1 MGGMNMES
9 KLLNEYMLQN
19 KRELDE
25 LKQIELVLTEIKQLL
40 YDSNIERQC
49 LNRKIGEIQDKLIN
63 IKYQNR

>member
-1 MGGMNMES
+1 MES

-49 LNRKIGEIQDKLIN
+49 LNRKIGEIQEELIN

>member
-49 LNRKIGEIQDKLIN
+49 LNRKIGEIQEELIN